1 MNTDLPMF
9 PLGTSYLPGDVVVL
23 NVFEDRYRELVRD
36 VMGSDKLFGT
46 VLIEQ
51 GSEVGGNDR
60 RFTHGVLVLLQSATE
75 IDGIIRLAGTATNII
90 SVDQWL
96 EDAPYPRA
104 EFSIQI
110 AEDLEAKQCH
120 AIASSLSLIAQQLR
134 SLLEKCRTMNVRVEI
149 DTRRQS
155 ILGSLAGG
163 RWWDEAITTAELW
176 RSFWF
181 LAALV
186 PCGVMDRYELLAD
199 GPLTERLIRLRRT
212 IEHVDELVEF
222 RLR

>member
-9 PLGTSYLPGDVVVL
+9 PLGTSYLPGDIVVL
-23 NVFEDRYRELVRD
+23 NVFEDRYRELVRH
-36 VMGSDKLFGT
+36 VMETDKLFGT

-60 RFTHGVLVLLQSATE
+60 RFSHGVLVLLQSATE
-75 IDGIIRLAGTATNII
+75 IDGVIRVAGTATNII
-90 SVDQWL
+90 TVDQWL

-110 AEDLEAKQCH
+110 ADDLDAKQCH
-120 AIASSLSLIAQQLR
+120 AIASSLSLTAQQLR
-134 SLLEKCRTMNVRVEI
+134 SLLEKCKNMNTPIEI
-149 DTRRQS
+149 DPRRLS

-181 LAALV
+181 LAAVV
-186 PCGVMDRYELLAD
+186 PCGVMDRYELLAE
-199 GPLTERLIRLRRT
+199 GSLPERLTRLRRT
-212 IEHVDELVEF
+212 IEHVDEMVEF

>member
-90 SVDQWL
+90 CVDQWL